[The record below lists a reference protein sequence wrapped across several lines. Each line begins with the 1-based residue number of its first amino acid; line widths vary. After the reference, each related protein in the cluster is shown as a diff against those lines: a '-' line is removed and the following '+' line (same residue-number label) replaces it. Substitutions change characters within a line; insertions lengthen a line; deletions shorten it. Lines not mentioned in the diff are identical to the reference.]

1 MSSSTVK
8 KALLIG
14 INYTST
20 PSISLRGCID
30 DVVNMRNVLIDAF
43 GYTQNNIIMLR
54 DDSSSAGLLPT
65 KANII
70 SALNTIVA
78 GSNSNQEIWIHY
90 SGHGSQI
97 RDNSNTS
104 RNGLDDI
111 IVPLDYQRNG
121 FITDIQINNI
131 IKSIQCRAFIIFD
144 SCNSGTISDFPWVI
158 QYVSPT
164 STTKTQINNSQ
175 ISNPNIFVFSSCK
188 DNQNSLDIY
197 DSVAQQYEGDF
208 TDAFIST
215 LRNNNYNVDI
225 LTFYNNVCQWLQQ
238 NKFTQNPVLTCPV
251 STPSYTIT
259 RFIPSGYSN
268 VQPSSVSNIVSVS
281 NTNSKKSINNNQTP
295 KQTIKNNFRSLLTS

>member
-30 DVVNMRNVLIDAF
+30 DVINMRNVLIDAF

-54 DDSSSAGLLPT
+54 DDSSSASLLPT

-70 SALNTIVA
+70 SALNTLVA
-78 GSNSNQEIWIHY
+78 GSSSNQEIWIHY

-97 RDNSNTS
+97 RDSSNTS

-111 IVPLDYQRNG
+111 IIPLDYQRNG

-131 IKSIQCRAFIIFD
+131 IRTIQCRAFIIFD
-144 SCNSGTISDFPWVI
+144 SCNSGTISDFPWAI

-164 STTKTQINNSQ
+164 ITTKTQINNSQ
-175 ISNPNIFVFSSCK
+175 ISNPNIFVFSACK
-188 DNQNSLDIY
+188 DNQTSADIY
-197 DSVAQQYEGDF
+197 DNVAQQYEGAF

-225 LTFYNNVCQWLQQ
+225 LTFYNNICQWIQQ
-238 NKFTQNPVLTCPV
+238 NRLTQIPVLTCPI
-251 STPSYTIT
+251 STPNYTIT

-268 VQPSSVSNIVSVS
+268 TQSSTGSSNVTNI
-281 NTNSKKSINNNQTP
+281 NSKKNINNIQTP
-295 KQTIKNNFRSLLTS
+295 KQTIKNNFISLLSS

>member
-14 INYTST
+14 INYTSI

-30 DVVNMRNVLIDAF
+30 DIVNMRNVLIDAF

-54 DDSSSAGLLPT
+54 DDSSSGSLLPT

-70 SALNTIVA
+70 NALTTLAI
-78 GSNSNQEIWIHY
+78 GSSSNQEIWIHY

-97 RDNSNTS
+97 RDNSNTT
-104 RNGLDDI
+104 RNGLDDV
-111 IVPLDYQRNG
+111 IVPLDYQRSG
-121 FITDIQINNI
+121 FITDIQINSI
-131 IKSIQCRAFIIFD
+131 IRMIECRAFILFD

-164 STTKTQINNSQ
+164 ITTKTQINNLQ
-175 ISNPNIFVFSSCK
+175 ISNPNIFVFSGCK
-188 DNQNSLDIY
+188 DNQTSCDAY
-197 DSVAQQYEGDF
+197 DNFAQQFEGAF
-208 TDAFIST
+208 TDGFIST

-225 LTFYNNVCQWLQQ
+225 LTFYNSLCQWLQQ
-238 NKFTQNPVLTCPV
+238 NKFTQTPVLTCPV
-251 STPSYTIT
+251 SNPNYTIT

-268 VQPSSVSNIVSVS
+268 TQSSSSSSVTVTSV
-281 NTNSKKSINNNQTP
+281 KKSILIQTQTP
-295 KQTIKNNFRSLLTS
+295 KQTIKNNFSSLLSS